1 VSELLETIEQKGIE
15 NAGVKLQRAVG
26 HAKTLET
33 VQRVIAGVEKA
44 ILCLMTE
51 SYDTTPALTVARS
64 LKQAIKDK
72 ETARIA
78 EAEDHFS
85 NELYLWHLNLSSRD
99 EAIQAYHLRR
109 FCERTEEHLDSRVF
123 EALTRFYRSLPH
135 TELAQSKYDFAVTR
149 LFAGVGENDQR
160 DLRLKGEP
168 LVEVIREM
176 FEAWEDRKRA
186 VATPEQIGVA
196 IETFHGFIAE
206 ANLVINEFEKLI
218 GTGLFNRLRL
228 FKKELGELFY
238 APEVTA
244 AAIECNVVV
253 ANKFSSL
260 LAGEGEQIREA
271 PAVCRDLTDI
281 LSDPTAIGSVSGTL
295 NDQQLAELDQQ
306 AESSAHLSQLL
317 RLLRISNSLNEV
329 TITSVS
335 ADAAQSADSSENND
349 LPTELPVTLSG
360 LAEDDEN
367 RQIISEFLR
376 LPLSE
381 ERQSLDLATF
391 LAPLAG
397 TLSGDHQ
404 EERQV
409 RRDSLSFII
418 QSERLLRFKLGNDN
432 PIDAATEAELSG
444 LLESMQL
451 TDSVLRLLISDAR
464 SGSQL
469 HAIDQLLHVSN
480 HLLGARLK
488 LQSVLVQRAGELAR
502 QKLAS
507 QQAEI
512 EYVYEPP
519 VRLGRKKQIL
529 AIAAAIVL
537 VVCAGLV
544 FRAFNQRT
552 SAAIERRDKDVQM
565 LNVQDLPGSEVLV
578 NARTKKELMVAV
590 VSRKWNLL
598 TDEEKT
604 KELEALLSFGKPIG
618 VQLVMLVDSKGTQM
632 GSASDS
638 HLSLE

>member
-26 HAKTLET
+26 HAKTLEI

-44 ILCLMTE
+44 ILCLMPE

-109 FCERTEEHLDSRVF
+109 FCERTEEHLDLRVF

-160 DLRLKGEP
+160 DLRLKGEQ
-168 LVEVIREM
+168 LVERICEM
-176 FEAWEDRKRA
+176 FEAWGEDHKGA

-196 IETFHGFIAE
+196 IETFRGFIAE
-206 ANLVINEFEKLI
+206 ANLEINEFEKLI
-218 GTGLFNRLRL
+218 NTGLFNRLRL

-238 APEVTA
+238 APAVTA

-281 LSDPTAIGSVSGTL
+281 LSDTTANGSVSETL
-295 NDQQLAELDQQ
+295 NEHQLAELDQQ
-306 AESSAHLSQLL
+306 AKSSAHLSQLL

-329 TITSVS
+329 TTPSN
-335 ADAAQSADSSENND
+335 ADAESSDSPENDGLLN
-349 LPTELPVTLSG
+349 ELPVTLSG

-376 LPLSE
+376 MPMSE
-381 ERQSLDLATF
+381 ERQSLDLANF

-432 PIDAATEAELSG
+432 PIDPATEAELSG
-444 LLESMQL
+444 LLESMQQ

-469 HAIDQLLHVSN
+469 HAIDQFLHVSN

-512 EYVYEPP
+512 EYLYEPP
-519 VRLGRKKQIL
+519 IRLGRKKQIL

-552 SAAIERRDKDVQM
+552 GAAIERRDKEVQM

-618 VQLVMLVDSKGTQM
+618 VQMVMLVDSKGTQM